1 MCESEWCAW
10 VSSPLTV
17 TVGFEVKT
25 SPRKECLFSSF
36 VFLLRAPWDGEHR
49 DARPSTRGQRLSIW
63 IHSESTDSN
72 PVEFGNESEK
82 WLPRLQFLGAVKL

>member
-1 MCESEWCAW
+1 MRR

-25 SPRKECLFSSF
+25 SPRKECFCSSV
-36 VFLLRAPWDGEHR
+36 VFMLRAPGDGEHR

-63 IHSESTDSN
+63 VLSESTERN
-72 PVEFGNESEK
+72 PVEFGNESGSGSTVV
-82 WLPRLQFLGAVKL
+82 PRLQFLGVVKR

>member
-1 MCESEWCAW
+1 MVRR

-25 SPRKECLFSSF
+25 SPQKSVVFAVVVFS
-36 VFLLRAPWDGEHR
+36 LRAPWDGEHR

-63 IHSESTDSN
+63 IHSESTERN
-72 PVEFGNESEK
+72 PVEFGNESGSGSTAV
-82 WLPRLQFLGAVKL
+82 PRLQFLGAVKR